1 MCYAFKNITIDHIHL
16 NQIANR
22 GPEKS
27 LNAPFIDFA
36 GPYETFLIEYSMML
50 EPRFQPKGIDSMNS
64 VSDTAMQGTF
74 QLHFNKKLKG
84 FQGYFGVSD

>member
-1 MCYAFKNITIDHIHL
+1 MCYAFKNITMDDIHL

-36 GPYETFLIEYSMML
+36 GPYETFIVEHSMML
-50 EPRFQPKGIDSMNS
+50 EPRF
-64 VSDTAMQGTF
+64 
-74 QLHFNKKLKG
+74 
-84 FQGYFGVSD
+84 